1 MLELSG
7 DVSAADWIVDR
18 LHPFGRDLGSFVPDG
33 LAAYARLLHPAWRTG
48 SGRRDRV
55 RWAELASQAGV
66 GLAATTRFEE
76 LEPTA
81 ASQAIEPPAVGTLD
95 EHDLRALVELLAACT
110 GSSRS
115 CWFGWWEG
123 YGWMQ
128 GPPAVAELTA
138 TLGQGDPGGG
148 PDRLAPA
155 APAGPR
161 VEVPERPLVL
171 YRGPI
176 DGAAAFSCPP
186 ASQSPNLWWPDDHA
200 WCVASE
206 IDFRSTYLGGSR
218 TLIDRVLDDERF
230 EALPARPADRVTD

>member
-1 MLELSG
+1 MLEWPG
-7 DVSAADWIVDR
+7 EVGAAAWIVDR
-18 LHPFGRDLGSFVPDG
+18 LHPFARDLGSVLPEGF
-33 LAAYARLLHPAWRTG
+33 AAYARLRHPAWRAE
-48 SGRRDRV
+48 SGRHVRV
-55 RWAELASQAGV
+55 TWAELAAQAGV
-66 GLAATTRFEE
+66 TLHATTRFEE
-76 LEPTA
+76 LERTA
-81 ASQAIEPPAVGTLD
+81 ASQAIEPPEVGTLD
-95 EHDLRALVELLAACT
+95 ERALRALVERLAAST
-110 GSSRS
+110 ATPQA
-115 CWFGWWEG
+115 CWLGWWEG

-128 GPPAVAELTA
+128 A
-138 TLGQGDPGGG
+138 
-148 PDRLAPA
+148 AP

-176 DGAAAFSCPP
+176 DGAAAFGRPP